1 MLFQPE
7 RPVNLKK
14 QSLVNSDR
22 AQHPWVFVNIQTVS
36 AQPISASPPQT
47 ELSEQAIRGQ
57 PTSTS
62 HPHPPHQSCVWSQ
75 CSGSR
80 AQLLLFWG
88 CLVRQICQSA
98 LLSSCLAQGLP
109 ACTCRSGDVP
119 NLRIQGACG
128 QYPVLHSGEPW

>member
-62 HPHPPHQSCVWSQ
+62 HPHPPPSVMCVES
-75 CSGSR
+75 
-80 AQLLLFWG
+80 
-88 CLVRQICQSA
+88 V
-98 LLSSCLAQGLP
+98 
-109 ACTCRSGDVP
+109 
-119 NLRIQGACG
+119 LRIPGPAFAFLGMLGEADLPVSRFEFLSGPGA
-128 QYPVLHSGEPW
+128 PSLHLQEW